1 MARLGGRKTN
11 TAGAAAD
18 RALISLS
25 LCKSLSDEL
34 HVYKKQFVAKIYAEY
49 CRKSRPLYTLRSM
62 PTKGQP
68 VRASDRAYAALRDD
82 IVQWRLQPG
91 ALLAE
96 VEQAERLGVSRT
108 PLREALGRLT
118 AEGLTTAAGGRGVVV
133 TGISLADIDELFE
146 LRETLEGKAAA
157 LAAERGVPQ
166 TFRKLEAEFR
176 AAPSLI
182 TGPAP
187 ALQDYYLLVDR
198 LDSAVDA
205 AISNSYLAQAMRS
218 LRVHL
223 VRIRRLAADDAARLT
238 AAAAEHAAIAEAI
251 AIRNPGLAQ
260 AATTLHLHRSLSHI
274 KATHPSR

>member
-1 MARLGGRKTN
+1 MYTTRLQVVRKK
-11 TAGAAAD
+11 AES
-18 RALISLS
+18 RHKWL
-25 LCKSLSDEL
+25 
-34 HVYKKQFVAKIYAEY
+34 FV
-49 CRKSRPLYTLRSM
+49 YTLWSK
-62 PTKGQP
+62 PAKGHP

-96 VEQAERLGVSRT
+96 VEQAARLGVSRT

-118 AEGLTTAAGGRGVVV
+118 AEGLTTAAAGRGVVV
-133 TGISLADIDELFE
+133 TDISLDDIDELFE

-157 LAAERGVPQ
+157 LAAERGNAEV
-166 TFRKLEAEFR
+166 FRKLEAEFR

-182 TGPAP
+182 TGTAP
-187 ALQDYYLLVDR
+187 ALQDYYLLVDG

-205 AISNSYLAQAMRS
+205 AISNSYLAQAMGS

-238 AAAAEHAAIAEAI
+238 AAADEHAAIAEAI
-251 AIRNPGLAQ
+251 AIRNPRLAQ